1 MVLNNRVYAE
11 SANII
16 RLKNRNKDSV
26 EAEWVTNLGKKS
38 SNRGCHGLEAQ
49 SPYVQV
55 KMKVSHSC
63 PTLCDPMAY
72 IVHGILQAR
81 ILEWVAFPFSRG
93 SSQPRDWT
101 QVFHIA
107 GRGFNLWATR
117 EAPRNL
123 WAPGKQLCVPKS
135 KQQMNWPDAGRQEEL
150 GSTGPS
156 LGWAE
161 EQECL

>member
-93 SSQPRDWT
+93 SLQPRD
-101 QVFHIA
+101 
-107 GRGFNLWATR
+107 
-117 EAPRNL
+117 
-123 WAPGKQLCVPKS
+123 
-135 KQQMNWPDAGRQEEL
+135 
-150 GSTGPS
+150 
-156 LGWAE
+156 
-161 EQECL
+161 